1 MMMLLYATG
10 FNMYL
15 LLHYVDNI
23 NQTSG
28 SLDDDINYN
37 TLYLIQNYIS
47 SSEYESNYQLYSGVQ
62 AAL

>member
-15 LLHYVDNI
+15 LLYYVDNI

-28 SLDDDINYN
+28 YLDDDISQN
-37 TLYLIQNYIS
+37 TLDLIQNNINSTY
-47 SSEYESNYQLYSGVQ
+47 YESNY
-62 AAL
+62 